1 MERRAFLKGFISWV
15 SGILGLSTIASSI
28 IYSYPSREGEKMEIK
43 YFPLIDLENAPQR
56 GVKRISLTYTN
67 KGRENETRVFLAAL
81 SEGLTAFSA
90 VCSHLGCIVDW
101 DSRQGLFLCPCHGG
115 KYDINGN
122 VIGGPPP
129 APLTRLSVETRDGK
143 VFVGIKV

>member
-1 MERRAFLKGFISWV
+1 VERREFLKGFIRWT
-15 SGILGLSTIASSI
+15 SGAVGLSVLTSSI
-28 IYSYPSREGEKMEIK
+28 IYLYPSEEKKMETK
-43 YFPLIDLENAPQR
+43 YFPVTEFEEAPQR
-56 GVKRISLTYTN
+56 GVKRINLTYMDE
-67 KGRENETRVFLAAL
+67 GRENETRIFLAAL

-101 DSRQGLFLCPCHGG
+101 ESRQEQFLCPCHCG

-129 APLTRLSVETRDGK
+129 APLTRLPLETRDGK